1 MKIPDDVL
9 AKAFQIYL
17 DQRWPCKES
26 FAKAIEYAMEA
37 MAGPPA
43 YRTLYDQAYRR
54 GEKNPLFVLLD
65 EQEKPKARR
74 AKKNT

>member
-26 FAKAIEYAMEA
+26 FAKAIEYAIHTYFEVGDDGSA
-37 MAGPPA
+37 SAVKW
-43 YRTLYDQAYRR
+43 LQASI
-54 GEKNPLFVLLD
+54 D
-65 EQEKPKARR
+65 ADKPKARR